1 MNLYLLTQES
11 NNDYDTF
18 DSCIVASETEEEA
31 RLTHPNNYC
40 THWDWL
46 YWLWFFFTDSGEK
59 VESTDGSWT
68 SPENVEVKLIGKATE
83 GTVKWVILSSFNAG

>member
-40 THWDWL
+40 THWD
-46 YWLWFFFTDSGEK
+46 
-59 VESTDGSWT
+59 
-68 SPENVEVKLIGKATE
+68 
-83 GTVKWVILSSFNAG
+83 